1 MNRSQLINAALQQIV
16 NDVESGDLTAVEE
29 LLGRVDDLTLQ
40 GFLSEDAVYDDEEY
54 AEEYDGQP
62 DEEQEWSDFD
72 PEC

>member
-62 DEEQEWSDFD
+62 DEAQEWSDFD